1 MLYISYTILNR
12 GGYKMKPFQ
21 TSQNGQNPKY
31 KRIGQKVGN
40 VVVIMQIIAIVL
52 AVTVCILMFRSL
64 ITKMQKERCTNGTNM
79 LARELDRV
87 SEGEDLNQILDELK
101 SRMGCEFTIFEGD
114 TRAYSTVIQD
124 GRRVVGTKLPDN
136 LNTIVLQQGQSFI
149 GEATIL
155 GESYLCSY
163 VPTKGTDG
171 KINGLIFAGISTAD
185 AKKEMIIVIA
195 LAALVSLI
203 TIFACILFLSS
214 YLKKQVSA
222 PLSKIT
228 QAAQQLEKGDL
239 GLAGGGDVHV
249 DVHSNDEIGTLG
261 RIFEDT
267 VRRLQAYIGEIT
279 DILSSIAGND
289 LTAATSQDYLGD
301 FQSIR
306 QSLTQILKA
315 LNHTMSQIT
324 SSANQVASGSDDV
337 SSSAQ
342 AMAQGATE
350 QASSVEEISAT
361 LADISASARDTSTA
375 AEEAG
380 NFVNQAGAQLGISIE
395 YVKEL
400 NAAMENISNS
410 SNEISTIIA
419 TIENI
424 AFQINILS
432 LNASVEA
439 ARAGAAGKGFAVVAD
454 EVRNLAAKS
463 DQAAKAT
470 KELIG
475 NSIAA
480 INEGAQA
487 VDRVTDSLAQTNQI
501 AGNVTTKMA
510 IVVESVEKQTAAISQ
525 VAEGVDQISSVVQ
538 TNSATSE
545 ECAAAS
551 EELSSQA
558 GLLKDLIGSFQLK
571 DMPL

>member
-1 MLYISYTILNR
+1 
-12 GGYKMKPFQ
+12 MKAFQ
-21 TSQNGQNPKY
+21 ASQNGQNSKY

-40 VVVIMQIIAIVL
+40 VVIIMQIIAIVL

-64 ITKMQKERCTNGTNM
+64 ITKMQTQRCTNGTNM
-79 LARELDRV
+79 LARELERASGD
-87 SEGEDLNQILDELK
+87 EDMNQILDELK

-124 GRRVVGTKLPDN
+124 GRRVVGTKLPEN
-136 LNTIVLQQGQSFI
+136 LNKIVLQQGQSYV

-155 GESYLCSY
+155 GDSYLCSY
-163 VPTKGTDG
+163 VPTKGADG
-171 KINGLIFAGISTAD
+171 KVNGLIFAGISTME
-185 AKKEMIIVIA
+185 AKTEVIIVIA

-203 TIFACILFLSS
+203 TILICIWFLSA

-222 PLSKIT
+222 PLKKIT
-228 QAAQQLEKGDL
+228 DAAQLLEKGDL
-239 GLAGGGDVHV
+239 GLARGGDVRV

-267 VRRLQAYIGEIT
+267 VRRLQSYIGEIT
-279 DILSSIAGND
+279 TILSSIADND
-289 LTAATSQDYLGD
+289 LTAAPAQDYLGD

-306 QSLTQILKA
+306 QSFTQILKA

-324 SSANQVASGSDDV
+324 ESANQVASGADDV

-342 AMAQGATE
+342 SMAQGATE

-361 LADISASARDTSTA
+361 LSDISESARSTSTA
-375 AEEAG
+375 VDEAG
-380 NFVNQAGAQLGISIE
+380 QFVNQAGAQLGASIE
-395 YVKEL
+395 HVKEL
-400 NAAMENISNS
+400 NVAMEHISNS
-410 SNEISTIIA
+410 SNEIGTIIA

-487 VDRVTDSLAQTNQI
+487 VDRVTESLAQTSEA
-501 AGNVTTKMA
+501 AGHVTTKMA
-510 IVVESVEKQTAAISQ
+510 IVVDSVAKQTAAISQ

-545 ECAAAS
+545 QCAAAS

-558 GLLKDLIGSFQLK
+558 GLLKDLIGSFRLK
-571 DMPL
+571 NM